1 MILANWLVSILFLI
15 DLNVFITYLYTMN
28 KIWTYVFIASLGG
41 FLFGFETAVISGAE
55 RIIQELWNLSS
66 VLHGFTV
73 SISLI
78 GTILGAV
85 AAARPAERY
94 GRRNVLRVV
103 AVMYLLSA
111 IGCAFSFSWT
121 MFLIFRLIGGISV
134 GVSSVVG
141 PLYISEI
148 APANSRGRMTGMFQ
162 IMIVSGIFIAYL
174 TNYLFAGI
182 GDNAWR
188 YMLGIMAIPS
198 LAFLVLLSKIP
209 RSPRWLA
216 LNGRTDEAALA
227 FERLGQANISV
238 QSVHQ
243 TETVESLFQRKY
255 SKPIMFA
262 VLLAIFNQF
271 TGINAILYY
280 APRIFEMA
288 GFSRELAFLQPIFIG
303 GTNLLFTLI
312 GMSIIDRFGRKK
324 LLLGGAVGMF
334 IFLLLAAFGL
344 KSGESPYL
352 LFYIIGFIAS
362 FALSQGAVIWVF
374 ISEIFPNAVRA
385 QGTSLGSTTHWI
397 MAALISWVFP
407 VIVENVVGGGFY
419 IFLFYAIMV
428 VLSFFFILSMPE
440 TKGKSL
446 EEIQDEMA

>member
-1 MILANWLVSILFLI
+1 
-15 DLNVFITYLYTMN
+15 MN
-28 KIWTYVFIASLGG
+28 KIWKYVFIASLGG

-55 RIIQELWNLSS
+55 KIIQELWHLNSFW
-66 VLHGFTV
+66 HGFTV

-78 GTILGAV
+78 GTIFGAI
-85 AAARPAERY
+85 AAAKPAQKY
-94 GRRNVLRVV
+94 GRKRVLQVV
-103 AVMYLLSA
+103 AVMYLFSA
-111 IGCAFSFSWT
+111 IGCGLSFNWY
-121 MFLIFRLIGGISV
+121 MFLFFRFLGGLSV

-148 APANSRGRMTGMFQ
+148 APAKLRGRMTGMFQ
-162 IMIVSGIFIAYL
+162 IMIVSGIFIAFL
-174 TNYLFAGI
+174 TNYLFANF
-182 GDNAWR
+182 GDDAWR

-198 LAFLVLLSKIP
+198 LAFLLLLNTIP
-209 RSPRWLA
+209 FSPRWLA
-216 LNGRTDEAALA
+216 LNNRKEEAKKV
-227 FERLGQANISV
+227 FDDLGQTYEETIN
-238 QSVHQ
+238 
-243 TETVESLFQRKY
+243 TENASSERVPLFQAKY
-255 SKPIMFA
+255 RKPIIYA
-262 VLLAIFNQF
+262 VLLAVFNQF

-288 GFSRELAFLQPIFIG
+288 GFSRDLAFLQPIFIG

-312 GMSIIDRFGRKK
+312 GMSIIDKYGRKK
-324 LLLGGAVGMF
+324 LLLSGAVGMF
-334 IFLLLAAFGL
+334 IFLVLTAFGL
-344 KSGESPYL
+344 KGGASEFL

-385 QGTSLGSTTHWI
+385 QGTSLGSTTHWV

-407 VIVENVVGGGFY
+407 IVVENFASGGFY

-428 VLSFFFILSMPE
+428 VVSFFFVMRMPE

-446 EEIQDEMA
+446 EQIQEELK

>member
-1 MILANWLVSILFLI
+1 MS
-15 DLNVFITYLYTMN
+15 
-28 KIWTYVFIASLGG
+28 KIWKYVFIASLGG

-55 RIIQELWNLSS
+55 KIIQELWHLNSFW
-66 VLHGFTV
+66 HGFTV

-78 GTILGAV
+78 GTIFGAI
-85 AAARPAERY
+85 AAAKPAQKY
-94 GRRNVLRVV
+94 GRKRVLQVV

-111 IGCAFSFSWT
+111 IGCGLSYNWY
-121 MFLIFRLIGGISV
+121 MFLFFRFLGGLSV

-148 APANSRGRMTGMFQ
+148 APANLRGRMTGMFQ
-162 IMIVSGIFIAYL
+162 IMIVSGIFIAFL
-174 TNYLFAGI
+174 TNYLFANF
-182 GDNAWR
+182 GDDAWR

-198 LAFLVLLSKIP
+198 LAFLLLLNTIP
-209 RSPRWLA
+209 FSPRWLA
-216 LNGRTDEAALA
+216 LNNRKEEAKKV
-227 FERLGQANISV
+227 FDDLGQ
-238 QSVHQ
+238 
-243 TETVESLFQRKY
+243 TYEETLQAENGTSEKIPLFQAKY
-255 SKPIMFA
+255 RKPIIYA
-262 VLLAIFNQF
+262 VLLAVFNQF

-288 GFSRELAFLQPIFIG
+288 GFSRDLAFLQPIFIG

-312 GMSIIDRFGRKK
+312 GMSIIDKYGRKK
-324 LLLGGAVGMF
+324 LLLSGAVGMF
-334 IFLLLAAFGL
+334 IFLVLTAFGL
-344 KSGESPYL
+344 KGGASEFL

-385 QGTSLGSTTHWI
+385 QGTSLGSTTHWV

-407 VIVENVVGGGFY
+407 IVVENFASGGFY

-428 VLSFFFILSMPE
+428 VVSFFFVMRMPE

-446 EEIQDEMA
+446 EQIQEELN

>member
-1 MILANWLVSILFLI
+1 MS
-15 DLNVFITYLYTMN
+15 
-28 KIWTYVFIASLGG
+28 KIWKYVFIASLGG

-55 RIIQELWNLSS
+55 KIIQELWHLNSFW
-66 VLHGFTV
+66 HGFTV

-78 GTILGAV
+78 GTIFGAI
-85 AAARPAERY
+85 AAAKPAQKY
-94 GRRNVLRVV
+94 GRKRVLQVV

-111 IGCAFSFSWT
+111 IGCGLSYNWY
-121 MFLIFRLIGGISV
+121 MFLFFRFLGGLSV

-148 APANSRGRMTGMFQ
+148 APANLRGRMTGMFQ
-162 IMIVSGIFIAYL
+162 IMIVSGIFIAFL
-174 TNYLFAGI
+174 TNYLFANF
-182 GDNAWR
+182 GDDAWR

-198 LAFLVLLSKIP
+198 LAFLLLLNTIP
-209 RSPRWLA
+209 FSPRWLA
-216 LNGRTDEAALA
+216 LNNRKEEAKKV
-227 FERLGQANISV
+227 FDDLGQ
-238 QSVHQ
+238 
-243 TETVESLFQRKY
+243 TYEETLQAEIGTSEKVPLFQAKY
-255 SKPIMFA
+255 RKPIIYA
-262 VLLAIFNQF
+262 VLLAVFNQF

-288 GFSRELAFLQPIFIG
+288 GFSRDLAFLQPIFIG

-312 GMSIIDRFGRKK
+312 GMSIIDKYGRKK
-324 LLLGGAVGMF
+324 LLLSGAVGMF
-334 IFLLLAAFGL
+334 IFLVLTAFGL
-344 KSGESPYL
+344 KGGASEFL

-385 QGTSLGSTTHWI
+385 QGTSLGSTTHWV

-407 VIVENVVGGGFY
+407 IVVENFASGGFY

-428 VLSFFFILSMPE
+428 VVSFFFVMRMPE

-446 EEIQDEMA
+446 EQIQEELN

>member
-1 MILANWLVSILFLI
+1 MS
-15 DLNVFITYLYTMN
+15 
-28 KIWTYVFIASLGG
+28 KIWKYVFIASLGG

-55 RIIQELWNLSS
+55 KIIQELWHLNSFW
-66 VLHGFTV
+66 HGFTV

-78 GTILGAV
+78 GTIFGAI
-85 AAARPAERY
+85 AAAKPAQKY
-94 GRRNVLRVV
+94 GRKRVLQVV
-103 AVMYLLSA
+103 AVMYLFSA
-111 IGCAFSFSWT
+111 IGCGLSFNWY
-121 MFLIFRLIGGISV
+121 MFLFFRFLGGLSV

-148 APANSRGRMTGMFQ
+148 APAKLRGRMTGMFQ
-162 IMIVSGIFIAYL
+162 IMIVSGIFIAFL
-174 TNYLFAGI
+174 TNYLFANF
-182 GDNAWR
+182 GDDAWR

-198 LAFLVLLSKIP
+198 LAFLLLLNTIP
-209 RSPRWLA
+209 FSPRWLA
-216 LNGRTDEAALA
+216 LNNRKEEAKKV
-227 FERLGQANISV
+227 FDDLGQ
-238 QSVHQ
+238 
-243 TETVESLFQRKY
+243 TYEETLNTDNASSEKVPLFQAKY
-255 SKPIMFA
+255 RKPIIYA
-262 VLLAIFNQF
+262 VLLAVFNQF

-288 GFSRELAFLQPIFIG
+288 GFSRDLAFLQPIFIG

-312 GMSIIDRFGRKK
+312 GMSIIDKYGRKK
-324 LLLGGAVGMF
+324 LLLSGAVGMF
-334 IFLLLAAFGL
+334 IFLVLTAFGL
-344 KSGESPYL
+344 KGGASEFL

-385 QGTSLGSTTHWI
+385 QGTSLGSTTHWV

-407 VIVENVVGGGFY
+407 IVVENFASGGFY

-428 VLSFFFILSMPE
+428 VVSFFFVMRMPE

-446 EEIQDEMA
+446 EQIQEELK

>member
-1 MILANWLVSILFLI
+1 M
-15 DLNVFITYLYTMN
+15 MMK
-28 KIWTYVFIASLGG
+28 KIWIYVFIASLGG

-55 RIIQELWNLSS
+55 KIIQDLWDLSPF
-66 VLHGFTV
+66 LHGFTV

-85 AAARPAERY
+85 VAAKPAERY
-94 GRRNVLRVV
+94 GRKTVLKWI
-103 AVMYLLSA
+103 AVLYLVSA
-111 IGCAFSFSWT
+111 VGCAFSFSWS
-121 MFLIFRLIGGISV
+121 MFLVCRLIGGISV

-148 APANSRGRMTGMFQ
+148 APPASRGRMTGTFQ

-174 TNYLFAGI
+174 TNYLFAST
-182 GDNAWR
+182 GDDAWR

-198 LAFLVLLSKIP
+198 IIFWILLFKIP
-209 RSPRWLA
+209 HSPRWLA
-216 LNGRTDEAALA
+216 LSGRTQEANRV
-227 FERLGQANISV
+227 FEALGQHASSV
-238 QSVHQ
+238 GVDSPVG
-243 TETVESLFQRKY
+243 TTASLFQRKY
-255 SKPIMFA
+255 AKPIVFA
-262 VLLAIFNQF
+262 MLLAVFNQF

-334 IFLLLAAFGL
+334 FFLLLAAFGL
-344 KSGESPYL
+344 KSGNSTYL

-385 QGTSLGSTTHWI
+385 QGTSLGSTTHWV

-407 VIVENVVGGGFY
+407 VVVERVVGGGFY

-428 VLSFFFILSMPE
+428 VLSFFFVLAMPE

-446 EEIQDEMA
+446 EEIQDELNSKKG